1 MWPIPAKPLWYSWF
15 IWNLKITNN
24 QHSWITM
31 KQVTFDFLHTLI
43 GHTLWSDTYK
53 KNAVN
58 IFDAKAQIQWTYW
71 PWDENQKTLCK
82 VLPLFT
88 SVRCLHFRYLRSYCL
103 WVNYLNI
110 WSKSVNLF
118 SVFVSTLTIVAIA
131 LDRCN

>member
-53 KNAVN
+53 KNALN

-71 PWDENQKTLCK
+71 PWDESQKTLCK

-88 SVRCLHFRYLRSYCL
+88 SVRCHYLRYLWSYWL
-103 WVNYLNI
+103 LVNYLNI
-110 WSKSVNLF
+110 FEQQRKSFQRICFN
-118 SVFVSTLTIVAIA
+118 AYH
-131 LDRCN
+131 RCHCFGQV